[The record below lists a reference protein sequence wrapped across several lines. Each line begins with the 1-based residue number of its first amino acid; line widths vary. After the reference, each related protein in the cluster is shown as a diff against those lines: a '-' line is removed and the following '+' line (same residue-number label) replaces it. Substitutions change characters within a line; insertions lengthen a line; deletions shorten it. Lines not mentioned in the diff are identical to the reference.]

1 MLFFSQRGQYTVTM
15 TIESDGETWTFS
27 ETYTT
32 GNMVSS
38 VDDDDEAE
46 KIAAC
51 AAGLSQ
57 LPSWC

>member
-1 MLFFSQRGQYTVTM
+1 MTM
-15 TIESDGETWTFS
+15 TIESEGETWTFS

-46 KIAAC
+46 KTVAC
-51 AAGLSQ
+51 AAAAGGWTMPFWLKTAT
-57 LPSWC
+57 W

>member
-1 MLFFSQRGQYTVTM
+1 M
-15 TIESDGETWTFS
+15 TIESEGETWTFS